1 MRFPHLLSHSYHAM
15 ESSCSK
21 ESIFKRYYSPQ
32 YIFTKP
38 DYLFDQDLDNFDLQE
53 VYENARLMYN
63 KSPKKENRQANGN
76 NNGYNKA
83 EKSKRGS
90 YNFNNK
96 NQASNA
102 AFITRNDML
111 KVNDNRRKKSLDED
125 KIVWTLPK

>member
-1 MRFPHLLSHSYHAM
+1 M

-32 YIFTKP
+32 YVFTKP
-38 DYLFDQDLDNFDLQE
+38 DYLFDQDLDNFELQE
-53 VYENARLMYN
+53 IFENSRMLYN

-76 NNGYNKA
+76 NGNGYNKT

-90 YNFNNK
+90 YNFNSK
-96 NQASNA
+96 NQASNS

-111 KVNDNRRKKSLDED
+111 KVTDNRGKED